1 MGKYVL
7 SNFATV
13 EEVLNDLDNYQIYN
27 PPLKLMVKRVTFLF
41 IIWLKI
47 KQETALIEYINCKLT
62 VHHNVKAISNE
73 PSYDQQQK
81 ILKQAKEL
89 GFYNVDKLPGG
100 ANSAYRFVRITF
112 ISENIP
118 EAKSMD

>member
-1 MGKYVL
+1 
-7 SNFATV
+7 
-13 EEVLNDLDNYQIYN
+13 
-27 PPLKLMVKRVTFLF
+27 MVKRVTFLF

-47 KQETALIEYINCKLT
+47 KQEDNVLIEYINCKLT

-81 ILKQAKEL
+81 ILKQVKEL

-100 ANSAYRFVRITF
+100 ANSAYKFVRITF